1 MRSKLLLRTWVS
13 LVYLFLFAPILMVIL
28 MSFSTA
34 KYSIFP
40 IKGWT
45 TKWYA
50 DAFADEK
57 IISALQASV
66 TIAVISSLIA
76 TAVGTMGAL
85 AIVRYKFR
93 FREFMSAYFLSP
105 IIVPEIITGIALLS
119 FATILSMQS
128 GMLMVVIGHVLIGL
142 PFVVTVVSARLY
154 GFDRTLEEA
163 GMDLGAD
170 ESTTF
175 RRITLPLMAPG
186 ILGGLMLAF
195 TVSFDNFLITYML
208 AGSDVM
214 TIPVHIYSMIRF
226 EFTPKIHAISTVIIF
241 ISIALV
247 LVTQYFTGA
256 MSPKATEHD

>member
-1 MRSKLLLRTWVS
+1 MRSKLLLKVWVS

-40 IKGWT
+40 IKAWT
-45 TKWYA
+45 MKWYS

-57 IISALQASV
+57 IISALQVSV
-66 TIAVISSLIA
+66 TVAVISSLIA
-76 TAVGTMGAL
+76 TAVGTMAAL
-85 AIVRYKFR
+85 ALVRYRFR
-93 FREFMSAYFLSP
+93 FREFTRAYFLSP

-128 GMLMVVIGHVLIGL
+128 GILLVVIGHVLIGL
-142 PFVVTVVSARLY
+142 PFVLTVVSARLH
-154 GFDRTLEEA
+154 GFDRALEEA
-163 GMDLGAD
+163 AMDLGAD